1 MLTDEYIKRVYDQV
15 VARDGDQPEFL
26 QAVREVFESLQ
37 PVVEKHPEYE
47 KAGVLERI
55 VEPERIIKFRVAWV
69 DDEGKVQVNRGYRI
83 QFNSAIG
90 PYKGGLRFHPT
101 VNRVRRQVPWLR
113 ADSQELPDH
122 ACRWA
127 AARAAPTST
136 RRASPTLRSC
146 ASARPS

>member
-26 QAVREVFESLQ
+26 QAVREVFETLQ

-55 VEPERIIKFRVAWV
+55 VEPERTIKFRVAWV

-90 PYKGGLRFHPT
+90 P
-101 VNRVRRQVPWLR
+101 
-113 ADSQELPDH
+113 DSQELPDH
-122 ACRWA
+122 AA
-127 AARAAPTST
+127 DG
-136 RRASPTLRSC
+136 RRQGRFRLQPEGQVR
-146 ASARPS
+146 R

>member
-26 QAVREVFESLQ
+26 QAVREVFETLQ

-55 VEPERIIKFRVAWV
+55 VEPERTIKFRVAWV
-69 DDEGKVQVNRGYRI
+69 DDEGKPVQGRTTLPPDRD
-83 QFNSAIG
+83 
-90 PYKGGLRFHPT
+90 
-101 VNRVRRQVPWLR
+101 RVRRQVPWLR

-122 ACRWA
+122 AA
-127 AARAAPTST
+127 DG
-136 RRASPTLRSC
+136 RRQGRFRLQPEGQVR
-146 ASARPS
+146 R